1 MKIWQTYRNSDETE
15 GRGPMIPDLTFLHE
29 HDAARYIDNQP
40 GVMGRRAKW
49 SNEKYGDWTMKEVVV
64 IDYDV
69 IEAGEKQVKLKLA
82 ALAKL
87 TAEEKELLGLTDV

>member
-1 MKIWQTYRNSDETE
+1 
-15 GRGPMIPDLTFLHE
+15 
-29 HDAARYIDNQP
+29 
-40 GVMGRRAKW
+40 
-49 SNEKYGDWTMKEVVV
+49 V

-69 IEAGEKQVKLKLA
+69 IEAGEKRVKLKLA

>member
-15 GRGPMIPDLTFLHE
+15 GRGPMILDLTFLHK

-64 IDYDV
+64 IHYDV